1 MQDYLQRT
9 RLAGRMDEA
18 GSTLALLTGSV
29 VFFLLL
35 WGVRITAV
43 LAGIAAFAL
52 LMLLRARTRDRRL
65 QNREDRLRR
74 QIGGEMKLEA
84 WVLMPPRRAHFE
96 AALLVTQT
104 LNGQMLRALDT
115 GVLCAIQ
122 GKQALLACAQLPA
135 GEKLTARD
143 IAAFQRACL
152 AEGAET
158 GVLCGLNRYRQAAGH
173 PISQGTLTQ
182 PGAHDRSGRRGFSSH
197 GCAAGGAGQAKAHA
211 RACKNRPAPHAGA
224 ASRQAVFAVWIDA
237 VRAVYHHGSALLSP
251 ARLRMPAPDG
261 AVPRPAFKRARAAY
275 TLTGFGSFPS
285 LDCRPRL
292 GYND

>member
-18 GSTLALLTGSV
+18 GGTLALLAGSV

-35 WGVRITAV
+35 WGVRITAL
-43 LAGIAAFAL
+43 LAGLAAFAL
-52 LMLLRARTRDRRL
+52 LMLLRARTRERRL
-65 QNREDRLRR
+65 QGREDRLRR

-115 GVLCAIQ
+115 GVLCAVQ

-143 IAAFQRACL
+143 IAEFQRSCL
-152 AEGAET
+152 SEGAEA
-158 GVLCGLNRYRQAAGH
+158 GVLCGAEGLSDAARRQAALH
-173 PISQGTLTQ
+173 PRVHTLSRTRMIALAGAAFPATDAQ
-182 PGAHDRSGRRGFSSH
+182 LVALGKRKRAPG
-197 GCAAGGAGQAKAHA
+197 HA
-211 RACKNRPAPHAGA
+211 RAALRRMLEPH
-224 ASRQAVFAVWIDA
+224 
-237 VRAVYHHGSALLSP
+237 
-251 ARLRMPAPDG
+251 
-261 AVPRPAFKRARAAY
+261 RARQY
-275 TLTGFGSFPS
+275 LLYGLMLCGLYIITGQRFYPLPGCTC
-285 LDCRPRL
+285 LLLMALCRALPAQEREPL
-292 GYND
+292 AL

>member
-18 GSTLALLTGSV
+18 GGTLALLAGSV

-35 WGVRITAV
+35 WGVRITAL
-43 LAGIAAFAL
+43 LAGLAAFAL

-65 QNREDRLRR
+65 QSRENRLRR

-115 GVLCAIQ
+115 GVLCAVQ

-135 GEKLTARD
+135 VEKLTARD
-143 IAAFQRACL
+143 IAEFQRSCL
-152 AEGAET
+152 SEGAEA
-158 GVLCGLNRYRQAAGH
+158 GVLCGAEGLSDAARRQAALH
-173 PISQGTLTQ
+173 PRVHTLSRTRMIALAGAAFPATDAQ
-182 PGAHDRSGRRGFSSH
+182 LVALGKRKRAPG
-197 GCAAGGAGQAKAHA
+197 HA
-211 RACKNRPAPHAGA
+211 RAALRRMLEPH
-224 ASRQAVFAVWIDA
+224 
-237 VRAVYHHGSALLSP
+237 
-251 ARLRMPAPDG
+251 
-261 AVPRPAFKRARAAY
+261 RARQY
-275 TLTGFGSFPS
+275 LLYGLMLCGLYIITGQRFYPLPGCAC
-285 LDCRPRL
+285 LLLMALCRALPAQEREPL
-292 GYND
+292 AL

>member
-158 GVLCGLNRYRQAAGH
+158 GVLCGAEGLTPEHAKIVLRRMLEPHRARQYLLYGLMLCGLH
-173 PISQGTLTQ
+173 IITGQRFYPL
-182 PGAHDRSGRRGFSSH
+182 P
-197 GCAAGGAGQAKAHA
+197 GCACLLLMALC
-211 RACKNRPAPHAGA
+211 RALPSKEHEP
-224 ASRQAVFAVWIDA
+224 
-237 VRAVYHHGSALLSP
+237 L
-251 ARLRMPAPDG
+251 
-261 AVPRPAFKRARAAY
+261 
-275 TLTGFGSFPS
+275 TL
-285 LDCRPRL
+285 
-292 GYND
+292 

>member
-18 GSTLALLTGSV
+18 GSTLALFTGSA

-65 QNREDRLRR
+65 QSREDRLRR

-135 GEKLTARD
+135 NERLTARD

-158 GVLCGLNRYRQAAGH
+158 GVLCGAEG
-173 PISQGTLTQ
+173 LT
-182 PGAHDRSGRRGFSSH
+182 DT
-197 GCAAGGAGQAKAHA
+197 AKQQSALYPRVHSLSRA
-211 RACKNRPAPHAGA
+211 RMIALAGA
-224 ASRQAVFAVWIDA
+224 AFPATDA
-237 VRAVYHHGSALLSP
+237 QLVALGKRKRTP
-251 ARLRMPAPDG
+251 EHARIVLRRMLEPH
-261 AVPRPAFKRARAAY
+261 RARQYLLYGLMLCGLYIITGQRFYPLPGCACLLLMALCRALPSKEHEPL
-275 TLTGFGSFPS
+275 TL
-285 LDCRPRL
+285 
-292 GYND
+292 

>member
-18 GSTLALLTGSV
+18 GGTLALLAGSV

-35 WGVRITAV
+35 WGVRITAL
-43 LAGIAAFAL
+43 LAGLAAFAL
-52 LMLLRARTRDRRL
+52 LMLLRARTRERRL
-65 QNREDRLRR
+65 QGRENRLRR

-115 GVLCAIQ
+115 GVLCAVQ

-143 IAAFQRACL
+143 IAEFQRSCL
-152 AEGAET
+152 SEGAEA
-158 GVLCGLNRYRQAAGH
+158 GVLCGAEGLSDAARRQAALH
-173 PISQGTLTQ
+173 PRVHTLSRTRMIALAGAAFPATDAQ
-182 PGAHDRSGRRGFSSH
+182 LVALGKRKRAPG
-197 GCAAGGAGQAKAHA
+197 HA
-211 RACKNRPAPHAGA
+211 RAALRRMLEPH
-224 ASRQAVFAVWIDA
+224 
-237 VRAVYHHGSALLSP
+237 
-251 ARLRMPAPDG
+251 
-261 AVPRPAFKRARAAY
+261 RARQY
-275 TLTGFGSFPS
+275 LLYGLMLCGLYIITGQRFYPLPGCAC
-285 LDCRPRL
+285 LLLMALCRALPAQEREPL
-292 GYND
+292 AL

>member
-18 GSTLALLTGSV
+18 GGTLALLAGSV

-35 WGVRITAV
+35 WGVRITAL
-43 LAGIAAFAL
+43 LAGLAAFAL
-52 LMLLRARTRDRRL
+52 LMLLRARTRERRL
-65 QNREDRLRR
+65 QSRENRLRR

-115 GVLCAIQ
+115 GVLCAVQ

-143 IAAFQRACL
+143 IAEFQRSCL
-152 AEGAET
+152 SEGAEA
-158 GVLCGLNRYRQAAGH
+158 GVLCGAEGLSDAARRQAALH
-173 PISQGTLTQ
+173 PRVHTLSRTRMIALAGAAFPATDAQ
-182 PGAHDRSGRRGFSSH
+182 LVALGKRKRAPG
-197 GCAAGGAGQAKAHA
+197 HA
-211 RACKNRPAPHAGA
+211 RAALRRMLEPH
-224 ASRQAVFAVWIDA
+224 
-237 VRAVYHHGSALLSP
+237 
-251 ARLRMPAPDG
+251 
-261 AVPRPAFKRARAAY
+261 RARQY
-275 TLTGFGSFPS
+275 LLYGLMLCGLYIITGQRFYPLPGCAC
-285 LDCRPRL
+285 LLLMALCRALPAQEREPL
-292 GYND
+292 AL

>member
-158 GVLCGLNRYRQAAGH
+158 GVLCGAEGLTDTAKQQATLYPRVHSLSRARMIALAG
-173 PISQGTLTQ
+173 
-182 PGAHDRSGRRGFSSH
+182 
-197 GCAAGGAGQAKAHA
+197 AAFPATDAQTGGAGQAKAHA

-275 TLTGFGSFPS
+275 TLTGFGSFP
-285 LDCRPRL
+285 C
-292 GYND
+292 

>member
-18 GSTLALLTGSV
+18 GGTLALLAGSV

-35 WGVRITAV
+35 WGVRITAL
-43 LAGIAAFAL
+43 LAGLAAFAL

-65 QNREDRLRR
+65 QSRENRLRR

-115 GVLCAIQ
+115 GVLCAVQ

-135 GEKLTARD
+135 GEKLTACD
-143 IAAFQRACL
+143 IAEFQRSCL
-152 AEGAET
+152 SEGAEA
-158 GVLCGLNRYRQAAGH
+158 GVLCGAEGLSDAARRQAALH
-173 PISQGTLTQ
+173 PRVHTLSRTRMI
-182 PGAHDRSGRRGFSSH
+182 AL
-197 GCAAGGAGQAKAHA
+197 
-211 RACKNRPAPHAGA
+211 AGA
-224 ASRQAVFAVWIDA
+224 AFPATDA
-237 VRAVYHHGSALLSP
+237 QLVALGK
-251 ARLRMPAPDG
+251 R
-261 AVPRPAFKRARAAY
+261 KRAPGHAMAALRRMLEPHRARQY
-275 TLTGFGSFPS
+275 LLYGLMLCGLYIITGQRFYPLPGCAC
-285 LDCRPRL
+285 LLLMALCRALPAQEREPL
-292 GYND
+292 AL